1 MRLIHAHA
9 CNKGMIMPTTFLRPI
24 LIAVALITAGV
35 AGAQAQMANGLEFSF
50 GSFHKR
56 VCNNLP
62 EAGAAR
68 CHVEVVTDAR
78 GVPLQRSIPGIAP
91 LTATTTGA
99 VPYYAPDLW
108 SAYYG
113 TTTLPAPPTGTV
125 APTTTPTVAVVA
137 AYSYGRVRT
146 DLTQYRAVNNLP
158 PLCSSTVTSN
168 CVRFTRL
175 NQSGVAGSYPI
186 GNAGW
191 AQEQALDVQM
201 VSALCPW
208 CNIVLVEAKSASYAN
223 LAAAEVTAGNQP
235 GVIAISNSYG
245 GPETNSSLYAG
256 SFSPSN
262 TVTNGSAGKLNPA
275 IAVVVSSGDDG
286 NARGAEFPSSTPYVI
301 SAGGTRL
308 VYSGGQWS
316 ETAWTKAG
324 SGCSTVY
331 SQMSWQSAVLPYNAC
346 AGRVTSDVSAVADP
360 GTGVAVVYN
369 GKLYRFGGTS
379 VSAPLIAGIIGQHN
393 QPTPL
398 TLNSDGTVATGPA
411 KKLYAARAALRDVT
425 SGSNGTCGT
434 YVCNAAAGYDG
445 PTGLGTIN
453 GDLSPF

>member
-1 MRLIHAHA
+1 
-9 CNKGMIMPTTFLRPI
+9 MPTKYLRPI
-24 LIAVALITAGV
+24 LIAVALIAAGV

-50 GSFHKR
+50 GTFHKR
-56 VCNNLP
+56 VCNNQP

-68 CHVEVVTDAR
+68 CHVEEVTDAR
-78 GVPLQRSIPGIAP
+78 GMPLLRALTGIDP
-91 LTATTTGA
+91 FNATTTGA
-99 VPYYAPDLW
+99 VPYYARDLW

-113 TTTLPAPPTGTV
+113 TTLMPAPPTGTV
-125 APTTTPTVAVVA
+125 APATTPTVAVVA
-137 AYSYGRVRT
+137 AYSYGRARA
-146 DLTQYRAVNNLP
+146 DLVKYRNINKLP

-175 NQSGVAGSYPI
+175 NQSGVGGSYPM

-191 AQEQALDVQM
+191 AKEQALDIQM
-201 VSALCPW
+201 ISALCPW
-208 CNIVLVEAKSASYAN
+208 CNIVLIEANSASYAN

-235 GVIAISNSYG
+235 GVIAITNSFG
-245 GPETNSSLYAG
+245 GPEVGSSSYAA

-262 TVTNGSAGKLNPA
+262 TVTNGYTGKLNPA
-275 IAVVVSSGDDG
+275 IAVVASSGDG
-286 NARGAEFPSSTPYVI
+286 GYAGGVEFPSSTPYVI

-324 SGCSTVY
+324 SGCSSVY
-331 SQMSWQSAVLPYNAC
+331 SQMSWQSAVLPSGAC
-346 AGRVTSDVSAVADP
+346 PGRVASDVSAVADP
-360 GTGVAVVYN
+360 TTGVAVVYN
-369 GKLYRFGGTS
+369 GRMYRFGGTS

-398 TLNSDGTVATGPA
+398 TLSSGSTIAANYPAPAGATVATGPA
-411 KKLYAARAALRDVT
+411 KKLYAARGALRDVT
-425 SGSNGTCGT
+425 SGSTGSCGT
-434 YVCNAAAGYDG
+434 YICNAAPGYDG